1 MSFNELRK
9 GRFSEEGRVYFVTMV
24 TQERTPYFTNFYMTR
39 KAIQQIRLL
48 HDEEKVYSYAWV
60 IMPDHMHWLFQLN
73 DNQSLPKV
81 VNLFKGRTAR
91 VLNNV
96 INNKGKFW
104 QPAYFDHAVRK
115 DECIKQIARYIVANP
130 LRANL
135 VDRIEDYPH
144 WDADWL

>member
-104 QPAYFDHAVRK
+104 QPAYFDHAVRN